1 MYADHSVTQI
11 AGQAI
16 VAIYFIWQ
24 GVKNVLLWH
33 TNVARLRAKGFPGH
47 FSLSFGFA
55 LQFPGA
61 FLVLFD
67 WHTEIGAGLL
77 IAFTAL
83 ATAIFHR
90 YWTMTDPQRTYHFL
104 LMSCN
109 FCITG
114 ALLLLI

>member
-1 MYADHSVTQI
+1 MYADHTLAEI

-16 VAIYFIWQ
+16 IAIYFIWQ
-24 GVKNVLLWH
+24 GVKNAMLWN
-33 TNVARLRAKGFPGH
+33 TNVARLREKGFPGRL
-47 FSLSFGFA
+47 SLAFGFA

-61 FLVLFD
+61 FMLLFD
-67 WHTEIGAGLL
+67 WQADTGAWLL

-90 YWTMTDPQRTYHFL
+90 YWTMTDPQRGYHFL
-104 LMSCN
+104 LMHCN

-114 ALLLLI
+114 GLLLLV